1 MKPSGWIALLTD
13 FGTQD
18 IYVGVMK
25 GVIARMAPQAQI
37 LDICHEV
44 PAHEVRVG
52 SLFLASA
59 VPYYPRGT
67 VFVAVV
73 DPGVGSERRPLGAQ
87 TEWGWFVAPD
97 NGLLS
102 DTLRD
107 AHEVHVFDL
116 TATARSL
123 PRLSHTFH
131 GRDLFAP
138 VAARLVNGEPLERLG
153 SPVSD
158 WLCLPKETPEITSEG
173 IRGSV
178 LFADRFGNLIT
189 NIRRSDVTRPI
200 ATVRLG
206 ERDCG
211 IPRTSY
217 AHVCRGEWLAIWNS
231 FDRLEIARSG
241 MSAARA
247 CRWRLGVAMTV
258 EVVFA

>member
-1 MKPSGWIALLTD
+1 MKPSGWVALLTD

-25 GVIARMAPQAQI
+25 GVIASLAPQARI

-44 PAHEVRVG
+44 PAHEIRIG

-59 VPYYPRGT
+59 VSYYPQGT

-87 TEWGWFVAPD
+87 TEQGWFVAPD

-102 DTLRD
+102 DVLRE

-123 PRLSHTFH
+123 PRLSQTFH

-138 VAARLVNGEPLERLG
+138 VAARIVNGEPIEGLG

-158 WLCLPKETPEITSEG
+158 WLRLSEEIPLVTSEG
-173 IRGSV
+173 MRGNI

-189 NIRRSDVTRPI
+189 NIRRSDVKRPI

-217 AHVCRGEWLAIWNS
+217 AHVRRGEWLVIWNS
-231 FDRLEIARSG
+231 FDRLEIARNG

-247 CRWRLGVAMTV
+247 CRWRPGIPMTV
-258 EVVFA
+258 EVIFV